1 MISSSFDFLLQL
13 ELENF
18 YFYQWKMSISVFKLF
33 YSHNMR
39 VKESDMGFRVCE
51 WSSGENQFSPV
62 TSLRFLNYRW
72 WPIPHF
78 SGIYFVCICEHI
90 CLTGYNELFLG
101 KSIKIAIN
109 FYTKT
114 TSRNFV
120 VIDYSFCQA
129 AGVVSEKT
137 SFSCCSTQ
145 ICKGLIEIPSHPWS
159 IKIVNIEVARFKYY
173 IPTRT
178 FSKTQFQM
186 LTEIPFRLLW
196 WDGCKLRYVNLIY
209 CDHIITRFEVI
220 HQSQNIFIL
229 FTFIINSQFYN

>member
-39 VKESDMGFRVCE
+39 VKESDMGFRVYD

-62 TSLRFLNYRW
+62 TSLRFLNHRW

-78 SGIYFVCICEHI
+78 SGIYFVSICEHI

-101 KSIKIAIN
+101 KIIKIAVN
-109 FYTKT
+109 FLHK
-114 TSRNFV
+114 SNIKELRGNWLLL
-120 VIDYSFCQA
+120 CQA
-129 AGVVSEKT
+129 ARVVSEKT
-137 SFSCCSTQ
+137 SFSCCTTH
-145 ICKGLIEIPSHPWS
+145 ICKGLIEILSHPWS
-159 IKIVNIEVARFKYY
+159 IKIVKIEVAGFKSY

-178 FSKTQFQM
+178 CSKTQFQM
-186 LTEIPFRLLW
+186 LIEIPFRLL
-196 WDGCKLRYVNLIY
+196 
-209 CDHIITRFEVI
+209 
-220 HQSQNIFIL
+220 
-229 FTFIINSQFYN
+229 

>member
-33 YSHNMR
+33 YSHYMR

-90 CLTGYNELFLG
+90 CMTGYNELFLG

-109 FYTKT
+109 FLHKSYIKEL
-114 TSRNFV
+114 RGNWLLL
-120 VIDYSFCQA
+120 CQA
-129 AGVVSEKT
+129 ARVVSEKT
-137 SFSCCSTQ
+137 SFSCCTTH
-145 ICKGLIEIPSHPWS
+145 ICKGLIEILSHPWS
-159 IKIVNIEVARFKYY
+159 IKIVKIEVAGFKSY

-178 FSKTQFQM
+178 CSKTQFQM
-186 LTEIPFRLLW
+186 LIEIPFRLL
-196 WDGCKLRYVNLIY
+196 
-209 CDHIITRFEVI
+209 
-220 HQSQNIFIL
+220 
-229 FTFIINSQFYN
+229 